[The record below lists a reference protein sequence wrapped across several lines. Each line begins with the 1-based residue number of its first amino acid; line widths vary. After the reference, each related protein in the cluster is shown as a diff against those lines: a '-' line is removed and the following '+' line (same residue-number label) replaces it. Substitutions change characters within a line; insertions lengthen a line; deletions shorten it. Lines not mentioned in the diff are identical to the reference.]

1 MDVLVALGT
10 SAAFFYSLYNVLT
23 IPAEIIHHYL
33 YFEASAVIITLISFG
48 KYLEAVAKGRTSE
61 AIKKLMGLAPNT
73 ATVIRNGEEKD
84 IPIEEVEVG
93 DIVLVGLEKGC
104 L

>member
-1 MDVLVALGT
+1 
-10 SAAFFYSLYNVLT
+10 
-23 IPAEIIHHYL
+23 
-33 YFEASAVIITLISFG
+33 
-48 KYLEAVAKGRTSE
+48 
-61 AIKKLMGLAPNT
+61 MGLAPNT

-93 DIVLVGLEKGC
+93 DIVQYGLEKGC